1 MLIIELSSEKHALQN
16 IQNDCYEGLSDS
28 CRVRLW
34 RLVLGASRPSIE
46 MKQMPKQNLRLTG
59 TSRAGQNR
67 IKHEA
72 AWLPKLN
79 RHTACKKKLL
89 RGKTATLIEKY
100 IPVCLYARYIVFGL
114 GREREHFF

>member
-1 MLIIELSSEKHALQN
+1 
-16 IQNDCYEGLSDS
+16 
-28 CRVRLW
+28 
-34 RLVLGASRPSIE
+34 
-46 MKQMPKQNLRLTG
+46 MKQMTKQNLRLIITG

-67 IKHEA
+67 RNHEA

-79 RHTACKKKLL
+79 RHTAGKKFL

-100 IPVCLYARYIVFGL
+100 IPVCLYAKYIVFGL